1 VGRNNTYQPL
11 DLAQSAGL
19 RWLGAFATIGHATHL
34 SFAENTMNATSW
46 LSCCCVAGLLAGCG
60 YHNPSTGFDYLLNN
74 RYAVFQVNGKPEWSL
89 SNFVGYVMLP
99 LQQGDDPRGR
109 AAIDVFERNLLAS
122 GYMAVTTAEFMHS
135 ACVQQH
141 TFLVGLSYAE
151 EFNKGAVTV
160 NVDLHAVAP
169 TSLVDVVIWS
179 WEVELDEYPLEQAT
193 FEPAVKDLFTAQPI
207 QLNQTAPIF
216 PPMCAPTNIVLR
228 FRSELSRARG
238 RVPR

>member
-1 VGRNNTYQPL
+1 MKIARGFL
-11 DLAQSAGL
+11 
-19 RWLGAFATIGHATHL
+19 
-34 SFAENTMNATSW
+34 
-46 LSCCCVAGLLAGCG
+46 CCLVLILLAGCG

-74 RYAVFQVNGKPEWSL
+74 RYAVFQVNCKPEWSL
-89 SNFVGYVMLP
+89 SNYVGYVMLP
-99 LQQGDDPRGR
+99 LQHGDDPRGS
-109 AAIDVFERNLLAS
+109 AAADVFERYLLGS
-122 GYMAVTTAEFMHS
+122 GYLTVTTAEFMHS
-135 ACVQQH
+135 DCVQRH
-141 TFLVGLSYAE
+141 TFLVGISYAE

-169 TSLVDVVIWS
+169 TTLVDVVIWS

-207 QLNQTAPIF
+207 QLNQTVPIF
-216 PPMCAPTNIVLR
+216 PPMCAPSNVVLR